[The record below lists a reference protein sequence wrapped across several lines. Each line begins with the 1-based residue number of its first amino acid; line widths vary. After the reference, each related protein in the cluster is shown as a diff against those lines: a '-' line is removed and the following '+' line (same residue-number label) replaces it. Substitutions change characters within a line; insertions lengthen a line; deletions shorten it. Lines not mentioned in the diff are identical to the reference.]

1 MDRATIVDSLLQ
13 SVENE
18 ARVRRSADPPAHD
31 VAGIDVDHEG
41 DVDEPRPGRDVGKVR
56 DPQHV
61 RCRRMELSVDL
72 VERARRRLVADGRPH
87 RLVADYALQ
96 AEIAHEPFHRASGDA

>member
-1 MDRATIVDSLLQ
+1 MDEATTMDRPPIMDRLFQ
-13 SVENE
+13 GIQNE
-18 ARVRRSADPPAHD
+18 VGIRCPAYPPAHD
-31 VAGIDVDHEG
+31 IAGVNIDHEG

-72 VERARRRLVADGRPH
+72 VERARRRLVADGRSH
-87 RLVADYALQ
+87 RLAAD
-96 AEIAHEPFHRASGDA
+96 